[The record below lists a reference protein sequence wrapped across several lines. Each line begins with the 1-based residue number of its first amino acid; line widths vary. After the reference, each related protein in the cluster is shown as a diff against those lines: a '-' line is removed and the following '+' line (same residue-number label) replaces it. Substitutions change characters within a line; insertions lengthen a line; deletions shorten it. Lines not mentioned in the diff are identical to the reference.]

1 MLDPRVSCVTRFKSM
16 LKLTK
21 TKQDEAKAEP
31 PETPAPV
38 FAIRAFKSALFGT
51 PGGEEDDGD
60 QSVVAA
66 SQESPTRRTMVR
78 QAEQP
83 ADQGKDQRKE
93 DRMPT
98 TQPAQSPT
106 KSILV
111 TPGTTSNRRKTV
123 SFGETILHSDSD
135 RERREAPRP
144 ASMVLP
150 SSQWMASGLEAKPR
164 PKSRLTQSFLEV
176 REQSTK
182 GTKKSEST
190 AKDENK
196 IVKKEPGDD
205 VFMATDESQDETV
218 NLEEPQ
224 SRSGKYWKAEYESYR
239 ERTSQEMRK
248 LIQYR
253 SAAKSYARKKD
264 AEALRLTEKLRQEE
278 AKVADM
284 ERQVAG
290 LASDMVGVTD
300 SDKEQLIQELAKQT
314 ALAVQYKHKVDNL
327 RKALERHGVVGPE
340 DQTETEQPEDELER
354 VQRELAQ
361 AREKIAE
368 LEKENRELAEL
379 RELAQS
385 SERKAQEL
393 EKENAQLKQSLARVK
408 QEMVKYEG
416 RRKER
421 ESKLKQREA
430 KLEARNQEFRQRIKE
445 YRDMQDT
452 LKRTI
457 HEERKIH
464 MEKIAAL
471 QNHIR
476 ALQQDDSMNSAD
488 PYAHRSEIPGVQ
500 AQDFALQHDYPNKL
514 YRGQHQALEAA
525 GGRRPMTYYSRNRI
539 PSPIENGEENSSVI
553 IAVHG
558 SPRRATRQRR
568 SNSLPS
574 DNGILPSS
582 PPISPLRVP
591 GKTINPPNRGRTE
604 PSSARSS
611 TAAAPI
617 VTQTNG
623 NHVHHPPH
631 PQQPPRR
638 HPLHTKDR
646 HSPFENVP
654 PLQPNGTR
662 KRETNLSP
670 DREAAARARLQQKAE
685 SRRRGEGKENMRE
698 LFV

>member
-1 MLDPRVSCVTRFKSM
+1 
-16 LKLTK
+16 
-21 TKQDEAKAEP
+21 
-31 PETPAPV
+31 
-38 FAIRAFKSALFGT
+38 
-51 PGGEEDDGD
+51 
-60 QSVVAA
+60 
-66 SQESPTRRTMVR
+66 
-78 QAEQP
+78 
-83 ADQGKDQRKE
+83 
-93 DRMPT
+93 
-98 TQPAQSPT
+98 
-106 KSILV
+106 
-111 TPGTTSNRRKTV
+111 
-123 SFGETILHSDSD
+123 
-135 RERREAPRP
+135 
-144 ASMVLP
+144 
-150 SSQWMASGLEAKPR
+150 MASGLEAKPR

-176 REQSTK
+176 RKQSTK
-182 GTKKSEST
+182 AAKESGDS
-190 AKDENK
+190 AKDEEK
-196 IVKKEPGDD
+196 AVKKDSGDD
-205 VFMATDESQDETV
+205 IFMATDESQDETV

-290 LASDMVGVTD
+290 LASDMAGGND
-300 SDKEQLIQELAKQT
+300 SDKEQLLQELAKQT
-314 ALAVQYKHKVDNL
+314 ALAVQYKHKVDTL
-327 RKALERHGVVGPE
+327 RKALERHGVVSQDG
-340 DQTETEQPEDELER
+340 QTESAEPENELER
-354 VQRELAQ
+354 VRRELTQ

-368 LEKENRELAEL
+368 LQQQNQELAEL

-385 SERKAQEL
+385 SQRKAQEL

-408 QEMVKYEG
+408 QEMIKYEG

-421 ESKLKQREA
+421 ESKLKQREV
-430 KLEARNQEFRQRIKE
+430 KLEARNQEFRQRIRE
-445 YRDMQDT
+445 YREMQDT

-476 ALQQDDSMNSAD
+476 ALQQNDSMNFED
-488 PYAHRSEIPGVQ
+488 PYTHRKETLGVQ
-500 AQDFALQHDYPNKL
+500 TQDSALQHDYPNAYNDKF
-514 YRGQHQALEAA
+514 YHGQQQTLEVA
-525 GGRRPMTYYSRNRI
+525 GRRPMTYYSRNRV
-539 PSPIENGEENSSVI
+539 PPAETCEEDTSVI

-558 SPRRATRQRR
+558 SPRRTRQRR

-574 DNGILPSS
+574 DNGLPPSS

-591 GKTINPPNRGRTE
+591 GKTDVQPGRDRTE
-604 PSSARSS
+604 ASS
-611 TAAAPI
+611 TRPSAAAAPI
-617 VTQTNG
+617 ITQTNG

-646 HSPFENVP
+646 HSPFDSVP
-654 PLQPNGTR
+654 ALQSNGPR
-662 KRETNLSP
+662 RRETNLSP